1 MGLAITQSL
10 TLTGMLQ
17 FGIRQWSEMVNQMT
31 TVERVVEYAELKP
44 ETDSNSNKITIT
56 RNDWPR
62 LGCIQLKNV
71 SLKYN
76 PGEPFVLNDINVIF
90 KAKEKVGIVGRTGA
104 GKSSLVAA
112 LFRLVETNGSILI
125 DDVDIKTLPLNILR
139 SKVSIIPQEPVLLQ
153 GTLRWN
159 LDPFDEYNDDQLWTA
174 LKEVKLDGLVQELPG
189 GLYSNVFEGGSN
201 FSVGQKQLLCIARAL
216 VRNNKVLILDEA
228 TSSVDPENDI
238 LIQSTIRNRFHDCTV
253 LAIGMFSFS
262 VTRTIF
268 INTILEHTYFN
279 FF

>member
-44 ETDSNSNKITIT
+44 EADSNSNKITIT

-62 LGCIQLKNV
+62 LGCIQFKNV

-174 LKEVKLDGLVQELPG
+174 LKEVKLDGLVQEQPG

>member
-44 ETDSNSNKITIT
+44 EADSNSNKITIT

-62 LGCIQLKNV
+62 LGCIQFKNV